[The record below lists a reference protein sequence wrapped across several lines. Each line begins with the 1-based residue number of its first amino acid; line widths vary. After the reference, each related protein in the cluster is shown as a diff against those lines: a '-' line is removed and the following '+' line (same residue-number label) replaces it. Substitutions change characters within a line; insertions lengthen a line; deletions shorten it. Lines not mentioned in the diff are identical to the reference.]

1 MTYYSEVTEFDRMEQ
16 LRSSPKEG
24 VYVHGISI
32 DGARWDK
39 HNATLAES
47 EPKRL
52 FSALPVL
59 FVTAVHKLD
68 PKATPGPTFYF
79 APCYRY
85 PLRCDRYLIF
95 MVALP
100 TKSKKPLHWTLRG
113 VALLSTST

>member
-16 LRSSPKEG
+16 LRAAPKEG

-39 HNATLAES
+39 HSASLAES

-52 FSALPVL
+52 FSALPIL
-59 FVTAVHKLD
+59 YVTAVNKTD
-68 PKATPGPTFYF
+68 PKASPGPSFYF

-85 PLRCDRYLIF
+85 PLRNDRFLIF
-95 MVALP
+95 QVALP
-100 TKSKKPLHWTLRG
+100 TKSKKPQHWILRG